1 MSAIKDKVHHNIS
14 IISKKYDLISDAKET
29 LLNSNNSVLVLNICN
44 NMNTYG
50 AGFNKIISQDF
61 PIAKENYHLIGSTKL
76 RTSLGH
82 TQFVKVAID
91 KKYKNEII
99 IANMICQTGIMSSTN
114 PRPINYCFLGLC
126 LAKVQS
132 YVKQYMSENDLPIK
146 IMSPKFHGNVTGAN
160 WSFVYELLLD
170 TIRKPQHTYIY
181 ESHN

>member
-1 MSAIKDKVHHNIS
+1 MTTTKDKIHDNIS
-14 IISKKYDLISDAKET
+14 ILSKKYDLIADTHDT
-29 LLNSNNSVLVLNICN
+29 LLNSNNSVLILNICN

-50 AGFNKIISQDF
+50 AGFNKTIAENF
-61 PIAKENYHLIGSTKL
+61 PIAKENYHLIGSIKL

-82 TQFVKVAID
+82 TQFVKCTIG

-99 IANMICQTGIMSSTN
+99 VANMICQTGIMSPSN

-132 YVKQYMSENDLPIK
+132 YTKQYISDNDLPIK

-160 WSFVYELLLD
+160 WNFVYQLVLD
-170 TIRKPQHTYIY
+170 TIRKPQHTYVY
-181 ESHN
+181 ESYN